1 MYIDYFLFVLGYEI
15 PLETVHHLCLKRN
28 LLQNAGD
35 FWEKFDCDEVLDV
48 KIGAVDSNYWKK
60 GLGGDM
66 ILANLSIGKLLG
78 IEVNSTYSLIN
89 KKPFN

>member
-1 MYIDYFLFVLGYEI
+1 MFALGYEI

-48 KIGAVDSNYWKK
+48 KIGAVDSTYGKK
-60 GLGGDM
+60 GLGADM
-66 ILANLSIGKLLG
+66 ILANLSIGKVLG
-78 IEVNSTYSLIN
+78 LKVKTSFRIFL
-89 KKPFN
+89 